1 MFAVL
6 QYRLI
11 KLLGRNFTEIF
22 LNEFFYHLKMFLF
35 PRQHLQFL
43 LKIEIILN
51 YIMASLLTFMQND
64 SHVTYSNNFT
74 IQVNQIE
81 VNQTDLKVEYNRWFL
96 WRCIFP
102 VPLLL
107 GVHILPQIRYLHFNV
122 IFERSS

>member
-64 SHVTYSNNFT
+64 SHVAYSNKFT

-102 VPLLL
+102 VLLLL